1 MFFFIQHISSLQ
13 TLPIKNLIQR
23 NRTPQRSPEL
33 GWRVSLYGAE
43 KHRLG
48 GQVGFFIRK
57 KKTTWNDHKGLVISH
72 HVMVKASFLSFFFW
86 HLYGIYRR
94 DVWCV
99 YIILWI
105 WRGKQR
111 TYLSTDGYTYL
122 QRSFKY
128 LGLFVSVR
136 FFTLGYLS
144 LSGILDRRGN
154 RKVWGGFRCW
164 TFIDIIWDSLDFWE
178 KDLSQWPH
186 HKWLRI

>member
-1 MFFFIQHISSLQ
+1 M
-13 TLPIKNLIQR
+13 
-23 NRTPQRSPEL
+23 EL
-33 GWRVSLYGAE
+33 KSIVWGA
-43 KHRLG
+43 KSDFL
-48 GQVGFFIRK
+48 FAK
-57 KKTTWNDHKGLVISH
+57 KKRLEMITRGWWSVIMWWSKR
-72 HVMVKASFLSFFFW
+72 VFWVFFFW